1 MADSSS
7 GDVSVAAGRGV
18 VVEAAG
24 AEVIE
29 AAGLVKRYGDLVAVD
44 GVSFAVRRGEVFG
57 ILGPNGAGKTTTLE
71 MIEGLRRPDDGQ
83 VHIDGLPVWPD
94 PTQTKARIGV
104 QLQATALY
112 DFLRLSELVYLFGS
126 CYGVRRSGEEI
137 HALLTRVG
145 LEEKERAYAKELS
158 GGQMQRLS
166 IALALVNDPVVSFLD
181 EPTTGLD
188 PRARRALWDVI
199 QEIRRSGTTVV
210 LTTHYMEEA
219 ERLCDR
225 VAVMDR
231 GRIVALDTP
240 MALVHALGAE
250 ATVTFTVADDVAGES
265 AGEVGPDLFRDLD
278 GALSC
283 RRQEPGYA
291 VVATDAQAAVVSLL
305 DLARR
310 RGLRIQNLDVKGA
323 DLEDVFLSMTG
334 HKLVDEEEEAAAA
347 AAAGKKKRRRNPFGG
362 GR

>member
-1 MADSSS
+1 MSSESS
-7 GDVSVAAGRGV
+7 GQ
-18 VVEAAG
+18 
-24 AEVIE
+24 VIE
-29 AAGLVKRYGDLVAVD
+29 VAGLVKRYGDLTAVD
-44 GVSFAVRRGEVFG
+44 RISFSVRRGEVFG

-71 MIEGLRRPDDGQ
+71 MIEGLREPDDGRIM
-83 VHIDGLPVWPD
+83 IDGLPVWPN

-126 CYGVRRSGEEI
+126 CYGVHRTPAEI
-137 HALLTRVG
+137 HGLLERVG
-145 LEEKERAYAKELS
+145 LEEKESAYAKELS

-199 QEIRRSGTTVV
+199 QDIRRSGTTVV

-225 VAVMDR
+225 VAVMDQ
-231 GRIVALDTP
+231 GRIMALDTP
-240 MALVHALGAE
+240 LALIHQLGAE
-250 ATVTFTVADDVAGES
+250 ATVTFTVDRDVDEG
-265 AGEVGPDLFRDLD
+265 LFCSLD
-278 GALSC
+278 GAQSC
-283 RRQEPGYA
+283 RRAEPGFA
-291 VVATDAQAAVVSLL
+291 VVAVDAQHAVVSLL
-305 DLARR
+305 DLAHEH
-310 RGLRIQNLDVKGA
+310 GLRIQNLDVKGA
-323 DLEDVFLSMTG
+323 NLEDVFLSMTG

-347 AAAGKKKRRRNPFGG
+347 EAAAAKKKRRRVFGG
-362 GR
+362 GK

>member
-1 MADSSS
+1 
-7 GDVSVAAGRGV
+7 
-18 VVEAAG
+18 
-24 AEVIE
+24 
-29 AAGLVKRYGDLVAVD
+29 
-44 GVSFAVRRGEVFG
+44 
-57 ILGPNGAGKTTTLE
+57 
-71 MIEGLRRPDDGQ
+71 MIEGLRHPDAGQ
-83 VHIDGLPVWPD
+83 VHIDGLAVWPD
-94 PTQTKARIGV
+94 PTQTKARVGV

-126 CYGVRRSGEEI
+126 CYGVHRTDAEI
-137 HALLTRVG
+137 AALLGRVG
-145 LEEKERAYAKELS
+145 LEEKTRAFAKELS

-188 PRARRALWDVI
+188 PRARRALWEVI
-199 QEIRRSGTTVV
+199 QEIQRSGTTVV

-231 GRIVALDTP
+231 GHIVAMDTP
-240 MALVHALGAE
+240 RALVNSLGAE
-250 ATVTFTVADDVAGES
+250 ATVTFTVAGDVDEALFC
-265 AGEVGPDLFRDLD
+265 DLQ
-278 GALSC
+278 GAQSC
-283 RRQEPGYA
+283 RRQEPGFA

-310 RGLRIQNLDVKGA
+310 HDLKIQNLDVKGA
-323 DLEDVFLSMTG
+323 NLEDVFLGMTG
-334 HKLVDEEEEAAAA
+334 HKLVDEEEEAATAE
-347 AAAGKKKRRRNPFGG
+347 AAGKKKRRRGLFGG